1 MDTHTFIHRH
11 THTHIY
17 SQTHTQLAH
26 TITHRHTHI
35 YPRIHTPETNT
46 HSNFFLS
53 GGVGAQDD
61 LQGTGADLVEVAV
74 QDAGVEKRRS
84 LHQAEKAH
92 VVVGV
97 QGGVCLDSE
106 ADVGRCTYIWP
117 QLLHLS
123 ARKGRRRRRWR
134 CS

>member
-1 MDTHTFIHRH
+1 M
-11 THTHIY
+11 
-17 SQTHTQLAH
+17 
-26 TITHRHTHI
+26 
-35 YPRIHTPETNT
+35 
-46 HSNFFLS
+46 
-53 GGVGAQDD
+53 GAQDD

-92 VVVGV
+92 IVVGV
-97 QGGVCLDSE
+97 QGGVRLDSE

-123 ARKGRRRRRWR
+123 ARKGRGGGGGGGALSMDRTGMFKETPNESGIMGSTDRNGNKNTPTKR
-134 CS
+134 STQINPDPSPNPPH